1 MIRRALARA
10 LASALALSLLSPI
23 AGCQRGPQDPVR
35 VAEEF
40 NAAVQRRDARALL
53 PMLESSAVER
63 LRVAASQASDQVGGR
78 RSIEPWEM
86 LQLVEVDRLRQIASA
101 ELVKP
106 LEPTDTIAQVT
117 LTDSRHNSY
126 TVTLVFER
134 DSWHV
139 RIPLP

>member
-1 MIRRALARA
+1 MILASARQRALA
-10 LASALALSLLSPI
+10 LVFALSSLG

-40 NAAVQRRDARALL
+40 NDAVQRRDARALL

-86 LQLVEVDRLRQIASA
+86 LQLVEVDRLRQVASA

-106 LEPTDTIAQVT
+106 LDPADTIAQVK